1 MSATADPFECYELCV
16 QSPGTLVTFLRAAHG
31 QHATVLREDFCGSGA
46 LSRRWAREGLKADA
60 AWRALG
66 TDLDPGCIARA
77 RERARAEGV
86 HEHAEFRQIDAVAA
100 TVEPADACDVVF
112 VGNFSIGYIHRR
124 ADLMRYLH
132 ASRRRLALGNAG
144 LGGGI
149 FVCDTY
155 AGASAYKP
163 GALRRTQPA
172 RGHEI
177 IHYLWVHESADPIT
191 GIVENSISFRVE
203 SDGQIVREYPRA
215 FTYRWRLWGIAEL
228 REAMLE
234 AGFPR
239 VDVYHDLNIAP
250 GQTPE
255 PVGSGADLA
264 AEGRDDWVVALVA
277 RTEG

>member
-1 MSATADPFECYELCV
+1 MSAPADPFECYELCV

-31 QHATVLREDFCGSGA
+31 QHATVLREDFCGTGA
-46 LSRRWAREGLKADA
+46 LCRRWVREGLKAGA
-60 AWRALG
+60 VWRALG
-66 TDLDPGCIARA
+66 VDLDPAPIARA

-86 HEHAEFRQIDAVAA
+86 DELAEFRQ
-100 TVEPADACDVVF
+100 ADALAADIETTDGCDVVF

-124 ADLMRYLH
+124 ADLVRYLR
-132 ASRRRLALGNAG
+132 ASRRRLALGNVG

-191 GIVENSISFRVE
+191 ALVENSISFRVE
-203 SDGQIVREYPRA
+203 SDGEIVREYPRA

-234 AGFPR
+234 AGFVR
-239 VDVYHDLNIAP
+239 VDVYLDLNIAP
-250 GQTPE
+250 GQTPR
-255 PVGSGADLA
+255 PVDSGADLTA
-264 AEGRDDWVVALVA
+264 NGRDDWVVALVA
-277 RTEG
+277 RTET